1 MRSLS
6 SNSLAPPVSS
16 LPSVLPISPH
26 PQLLPTPQARPK
38 PAEAPWCSIPKDLP
52 VLATSAPLILML
64 ASSIFEPKA
73 GGGGDEREKEGPC
86 LLSFP
91 SLVFLC
97 VLLNIPEI
105 SCH

>member
-16 LPSVLPISPH
+16 LPSVLPVSPH

-52 VLATSAPLILML
+52 VVATSAPLILML
-64 ASSIFEPKA
+64 ASSVFEPEA
-73 GGGGDEREKEGPC
+73 GGGGDEREKEGKKKRRKDHVD
-86 LLSFP
+86 SV
-91 SLVFLC
+91 SLAWYSC
-97 VLLNIPEI
+97 V
-105 SCH
+105 CY